1 MTELNMAAAVRRQ
14 TFFKEPGV
22 DQLVSIMLELA
33 TELWSVRQRLYIV
46 ERVTEG
52 QSRPLN
58 DLVEAYRPT
67 AAEQSELEAM
77 RGRMVREMFRVLEQ
91 AKSPETLET

>member
-1 MTELNMAAAVRRQ
+1 MAAAVRRQ
-14 TFFKEPGV
+14 TFFEEPGV

-58 DLVEAYRPT
+58 ELVEGYRPT
-67 AAEQSELEAM
+67 AAEQSELETM

-91 AKSPETLET
+91 PKATDIS

>member
-1 MTELNMAAAVRRQ
+1 MTDLNMAAAGRRQ
-14 TFFKEPGV
+14 TFFKDEGV

-33 TELWSVRQRLYIV
+33 AELWSVRQRLFIV

-58 DLVEAYRPT
+58 ELVEAYKPT
-67 AAEQSELEAM
+67 EAEQAELEAM

-91 AKSPETLET
+91 PKGTEAVA